1 MPPPWHKTEP
11 RALIVSSC
19 VAQLLDAMEPIMA
32 DGGNVVDYHSCDF
45 FPERFFDLVLVMR
58 VDNTTL
64 FDRLT
69 AR

>member
-1 MPPPWHKTEP
+1 
-11 RALIVSSC
+11 
-19 VAQLLDAMEPIMA
+19 
-32 DGGNVVDYHSCDF
+32 VVDYHSCDF

-69 AR
+69 ARSVALHVSFWNGEWWWVGGLRGVCSACLWPVQRV